1 MAEPLTVTISSLFR
15 CHCDEATSEFLDVF
29 GRMVDWWLSK
39 ASSGFESHTA
49 LRNRFYEAAK
59 KTWFGWNSQHLETS
73 SSLAY
78 LFLKRGA
85 KQHALKLAVV
95 GSQAVSIKDLCLH
108 ISLCPP
114 KFGRVTLNVENSQ
127 QHNLLK
133 AAEDRMCK
141 LGQVLLTTD
150 WVLITFI
157 FEVSVG
163 HEQSGIID
171 SLFDKPEKDVL
182 EE

>member
-29 GRMVDWWLSK
+29 GRMIDWWLDK
-39 ASSGFESHTA
+39 APLDFGSHTA
-49 LRNRFYEAAK
+49 LRNKFYEEAK

-78 LFLKRGA
+78 LLLKRGA
-85 KQHALKLAVV
+85 KQHALKLAIV
-95 GSQAVSIKDLCLH
+95 GAQAVSIKDLCLH
-108 ISLCPP
+108 VSLCPP
-114 KFGRVTLNVENSQ
+114 KFGRVTLNVEDNQ

-133 AAEDRMCK
+133 ATEDRLCR
-141 LGQVLLTTD
+141 LGQVILTAN

-157 FEVSVG
+157 FEISVE
-163 HEQSGIID
+163 HERSGIID